1 MNFIIELVIRVA
13 ILTYIIGM
21 PIWVYRLSKRVQQLT
36 VNVIEGQDVHETAIE
51 DLEDAV
57 AELERP
63 RTIRFYREFKL

>member
-1 MNFIIELVIRVA
+1 
-13 ILTYIIGM
+13 M

-57 AELERP
+57 EALERP